1 MNNDESPRR
10 ERAKTHH
17 YCVEEL
23 TTIIESM
30 EEDGVCLGHAKLFVW
45 EMEGAPVFIVV
56 PDDPEASRDA
66 STRLGEILGESEFDG
81 IENGTCQ

>member
-1 MNNDESPRR
+1 MSKHESPRR
-10 ERAKTHH
+10 ERAKT
-17 YCVEEL
+17 YRDCVEEVR
-23 TTIIESM
+23 TIIESM
-30 EEDGVCLGHAKLFVW
+30 EESFALGHAQLFVW
-45 EMEGAPVFIVV
+45 EMEGVPVFIVV